1 MNMSERFETRGEIG
15 HSISGVRDQL
25 ALQARVFTVA
35 VGISVIV
42 LGFLYYQYMGLAE
55 KYADLQAAHVRIEGQ
70 LEAAIANVAKVKLD
84 TEQSRVDAREVK
96 SLIEAALRP
105 TPPSSASFSGWLG
118 IKADGPKE
126 AKGLIDQYKT
136 PVWIYATSPTE

>member
-25 ALQARVFTVA
+25 ATQARVFTVA
-35 VGISVIV
+35 VGLSVIV

-55 KYADLQAAHVRIEGQ
+55 KYADLQAAHVRIESQ
-70 LEAAIANVAKVKLD
+70 LEAAISNVAKVKLD

-96 SLIEAALRP
+96 SLLESALKPPGPPTTSSARPRAASSASTSGSSRRSARP
-105 TPPSSASFSGWLG
+105 TPPSPA
-118 IKADGPKE
+118 PRR
-126 AKGLIDQYKT
+126 
-136 PVWIYATSPTE
+136 